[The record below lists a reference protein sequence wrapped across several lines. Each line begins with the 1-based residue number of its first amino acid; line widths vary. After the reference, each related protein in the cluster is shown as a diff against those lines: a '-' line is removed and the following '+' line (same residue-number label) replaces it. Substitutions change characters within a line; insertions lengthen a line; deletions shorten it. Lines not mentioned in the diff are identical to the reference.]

1 MPVSFYV
8 DPDLINNLESKNV
21 TSVTLSYTFYEID
34 LPETASYFKN
44 NKDKILVEVTDIMV
58 SDLLTLLSKINI
70 KKTGFSKNEDYVNC
84 LKNCYSDVTGDM
96 VAIEFKVI

>member
-1 MPVSFYV
+1 MEIYLKQGAFKRILVGSKTVELRKYINIFRDIQVSDKV
-8 DPDLINNLESKNV
+8 
-21 TSVTLSYTFYEID
+21 
-34 LPETASYFKN
+34 YFKN
-44 NKDKILVEVTDIMV
+44 NKDKILVEVTHIMV

>member
-1 MPVSFYV
+1 MEIYLKHGAFKRILVGSKTVELRKYINIFRDIQVSDKV
-8 DPDLINNLESKNV
+8 
-21 TSVTLSYTFYEID
+21 
-34 LPETASYFKN
+34 YFKN
-44 NKDKILVEVTDIMV
+44 NKDKILVEVTDITV

>member
-1 MPVSFYV
+1 MEIYLKQGAFKRILIGSKTVELRKYINIFRDIQVSDKV
-8 DPDLINNLESKNV
+8 
-21 TSVTLSYTFYEID
+21 
-34 LPETASYFKN
+34 YFKN
-44 NKDKILVEVTDIMV
+44 NKDKILVEVTDITV